1 MYLQEVEMKLEDVKP
16 CPVTYESFA
25 SGRKA
30 CKKCILFIICS
41 TAISP
46 NADEVIA
53 KARRELG
60 L

>member
-1 MYLQEVEMKLEDVKP
+1 MKLEDVQP
-16 CPVTYESFA
+16 CPVTYKSFA

-30 CKKCILFIICS
+30 CKKCILLIICS
-41 TAISP
+41 IAISP